1 MANFDDI
8 FPAPVEEKKHP
19 SPRRRAGNR
28 RMNPDEWAAKKKE
41 ERLAAYEL
49 ADKTT
54 GEIFANGNRFTEYL
68 DLQSRLDRY
77 SVTNVLLKALQN
89 IMKQD
94 KEKFRVPK
102 GVQDA
107 IPVRTIWKNGIFLV
121 GNNKYSKT
129 FQFTDINYGTASD
142 EDKKTMFLA
151 YSELLNSFD
160 SNATT
165 KITIVTRK
173 LNRRDFERNI
183 LIPEKKDGLDR
194 LRREYN
200 DMLMD
205 IASSSSCMI
214 RDMYIT
220 VSAVRKSYEDAK
232 NYFARVG
239 SEMSMHLSRL
249 GSRCKELDADD
260 RLRILHGF
268 YRHGEEADYCFDLQ
282 QSMKKGHS
290 FKDYIC
296 PDSMEFE
303 SDHFKVGERFGRV
316 MYLKDYASFIKDDF
330 ISELCSIDRPIIMS
344 VDVIPVPT
352 DEAVREGES
361 RLLGVERNVVD
372 FLRKQQNN
380 NNFSGTIP
388 YDLEKQ
394 RAEIKE
400 FLDDLTSRD
409 QRMMFA
415 NLTYVHT
422 ADTKEQLD
430 SDTENVQTFA
440 RRRMCQMATLK
451 FQQLDGLNTAL
462 PIGVRKIDAMRTLTT
477 ESLAVLMPFRVQEIM
492 DAGGIFYG
500 VNAIS
505 GNLILC
511 NKSNL
516 LNQSAFI
523 LGVPGS
529 GKSFSVKE
537 LIVFIALATGD
548 DILVCDPEGEYQN
561 LMKVLGAE
569 IIKISA
575 GSPHHIN
582 AMDMVEGYG
591 DGSNPVIDKSEFVLS
606 LFEQLDPRGIDP
618 HEKSIIDRCVDA
630 VYREYKK
637 GGAVPTLRVLR
648 KKLLAQPEEEAQRL
662 ALSLELF
669 TSGSLNAFAH
679 ETNVDTQNRMVVYD
693 IHDLGRQ
700 LKTMGLLVITDAMLN
715 RVTENWRKGKRTHV
729 IVDEFHVVFENE
741 HSAEFF
747 SSAWRRFRKRN
758 AYPTAITQNVE
769 YLLDSVEASTM
780 LSNSEFIVMLNQAAS
795 DREKLADK
803 LNISE
808 EQLGYITNAE
818 AGCGLIRYGSA
829 LVPFK
834 NRFPKNTELYK
845 LMTTKPGENL

>member
-1 MANFDDI
+1 ML
-8 FPAPVEEKKHP
+8 K
-19 SPRRRAGNR
+19 S
-28 RMNPDEWAAKKKE
+28 
-41 ERLAAYEL
+41 
-49 ADKTT
+49 
-54 GEIFANGNRFTEYL
+54 
-68 DLQSRLDRY
+68 LQ
-77 SVTNVLLKALQN
+77 T
-89 IMKQD
+89 IIKQD
-94 KEKFRVPK
+94 KEKFKVPK
-102 GVQDA
+102 GVQDV
-107 IPVRTIWKNGIFLV
+107 IPIRTIWENGIFLV

-129 FQFTDINYGTASD
+129 FRFTDINYEKAS
-142 EDKKTMFLA
+142 EENQKSMFLA
-151 YSELLNSFD
+151 YSALLNSLD
-160 SNATT
+160 SNSTA
-165 KITIVTRK
+165 KITIMTRR
-173 LNRRDFERNI
+173 LNRKDFEEDI
-183 LIPEKKDGLDR
+183 LIGDRNDGLNH
-194 LRREYN
+194 LRKEYN
-200 DMLMD
+200 DMLRE
-205 IASSSSCMI
+205 IAAEATCML
-214 RDMYIT
+214 RDMFIT
-220 VSAVRKSYEDAK
+220 VSVVRKNYEDAK
-232 NYFARVG
+232 SYFTGIADRV
-239 SEMSMHLSRL
+239 ETHLKKL
-249 GSRCKELDADD
+249 GSHFSEPTAVE
-260 RLRILHGF
+260 RLQTLHGF
-268 YRHGEEADYCFDLQ
+268 YRHGEEAEFHFDL
-282 QSMKKGHS
+282 KENRKLGHS

-296 PDSMEFE
+296 PDSMELE
-303 SDHFKVGERFGRV
+303 SDHFKIGERYGQAMF
-316 MYLKDYASFIKDDF
+316 LKDYATF
-330 ISELCSIDRPIIMS
+330 ISDNFLSKLCNIDRPIVLSLDI
-344 VDVIPVPT
+344 IPVPT
-352 DEAVREGES
+352 AEAVREGES

-394 RAEIKE
+394 RSEIIE
-400 FLDDLTSRD
+400 FLDDLLKRD
-409 QRMMFA
+409 QRMMLG
-415 NLTYVHT
+415 NLTYIHT
-422 ADTKEQLD
+422 ADTKEELD
-430 SDTENVQTFA
+430 RQTERVKSIALETN
-440 RRRMCQMATLK
+440 CQMAVLK

-462 PIGVRKIDAMRTLTT
+462 PIGVRPIQVLRTLTT
-477 ESLAVLMPFRVQEIM
+477 ESLAVFMPFRVQEIM
-492 DAGGIFYG
+492 DKGGIYYG

-529 GKSFSVKE
+529 GKSFSAKE
-537 LIVFIALATGD
+537 LIVFIALATDD
-548 DILVCDPEGEYQN
+548 DIMACDPEGEYGN
-561 LMKVLGAE
+561 LIRTLGGE
-569 IIKISA
+569 VIKIAA

-834 NRFPKNTELYK
+834 NRFPKNTELYR
-845 LMTTKPGENL
+845 LMTTKPGEDL